1 METRA
6 SYILV
11 GSFVLTLVAA
21 LVGVAIWL
29 AGIEFD
35 KAPTRYLTYFKGD
48 VTGLGVGS
56 AVRYRG
62 VPVGSVR
69 TIRLDPQN
77 VEQVQVTMDV
87 SVDAPIKEDTV
98 AQLALQGI
106 TGVAFI
112 QLTGGTHASAALK
125 TTKGSVPVIASKQ
138 SVLQEVIGKLP
149 QVIEKA
155 VLVADRLGDLFNKQN
170 LDAITL
176 TLANVEKFTGSLGS
190 GKEELELLLRDGRSA
205 ASILQEAAVEI
216 RDAATSVQGLTG
228 KFGTRIDPFLDN
240 TEKTLVNFRTN
251 MADLGKAAKTIS
263 QIAES
268 AQGLLDDNRGPIRDF
283 SQSGLYE
290 FSQFITEARVLVD
303 SLTRLSNRIERDP
316 THFLFGDSQK
326 GVQAQ

>member
-69 TIRLDPQN
+69 TIRLDPKN

-106 TGVAFI
+106 TGVAFRRHPCVS
-112 QLTGGTHASAALK
+112 GT
-125 TTKGSVPVIASKQ
+125 
-138 SVLQEVIGKLP
+138 
-149 QVIEKA
+149 
-155 VLVADRLGDLFNKQN
+155 
-170 LDAITL
+170 
-176 TLANVEKFTGSLGS
+176 
-190 GKEELELLLRDGRSA
+190 
-205 ASILQEAAVEI
+205 
-216 RDAATSVQGLTG
+216 
-228 KFGTRIDPFLDN
+228 
-240 TEKTLVNFRTN
+240 
-251 MADLGKAAKTIS
+251 
-263 QIAES
+263 
-268 AQGLLDDNRGPIRDF
+268 
-283 SQSGLYE
+283 
-290 FSQFITEARVLVD
+290 
-303 SLTRLSNRIERDP
+303 
-316 THFLFGDSQK
+316 
-326 GVQAQ
+326 